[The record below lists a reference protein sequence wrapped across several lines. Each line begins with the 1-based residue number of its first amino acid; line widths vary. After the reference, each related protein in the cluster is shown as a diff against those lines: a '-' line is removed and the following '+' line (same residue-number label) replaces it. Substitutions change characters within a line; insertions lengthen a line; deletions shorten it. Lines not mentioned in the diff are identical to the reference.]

1 MGDDDRD
8 LSAPSMP
15 SMPSVPLKVRIAQMW
30 VESPAKLIAIIV
42 AIVLGILGIIFL
54 ILWFT
59 VFEPNR
65 DNNGPNATHA
75 LAMTGGQFLHLRGVH
90 A

>member
-1 MGDDDRD
+1 MGDDDHGF
-8 LSAPSMP
+8 SAP

-30 VESPAKLIAIIV
+30 VEQPAKLILIVVGII
-42 AIVLGILGIIFL
+42 LLILGIIFV

-65 DNNGPNATHA
+65 DNTGPNATHA
-75 LAMTGGQFLHLRGVH
+75 F
-90 A
+90 

>member
-8 LSAPSMP
+8 SSGPSMP

-30 VESPAKLIAIIV
+30 VEKPAQLIAIIV
-42 AIVLGILGIIFL
+42 AIILGILGIIFV

-65 DNNGPNATHA
+65 DNNGPNATHQQA
-75 LAMTGGQFLHLRGVH
+75 VLPGQFLHLRGIH
-90 A
+90 Y